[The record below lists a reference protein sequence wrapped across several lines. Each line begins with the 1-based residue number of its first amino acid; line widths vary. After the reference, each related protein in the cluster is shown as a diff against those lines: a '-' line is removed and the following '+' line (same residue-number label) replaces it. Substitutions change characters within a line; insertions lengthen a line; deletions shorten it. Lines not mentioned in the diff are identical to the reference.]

1 MIPAARPS
9 SHLGEIR
16 GLLLTAM
23 AVFAVTVFI
32 GVLNGLDLMTFN
44 RETLMAHVH
53 AGTLGWISLSVF
65 AACLWLF
72 GASEGAPTPGERTIG
87 WLTWLSVISVPLYVA
102 AFWTGNYPFRA
113 VTSVPMLLA
122 IIGFLAWT
130 IGRSRQLPLNVPRLA
145 MLAGMLILTVG
156 GFFGTLI
163 QVQVALSFTL
173 VESASALSGHVTA
186 MAFGY
191 LVLVGMGLVEWRLA
205 PPSDRLT
212 RGGAVQVA
220 SLFIGSILLTVGA
233 LTGNEVMLQ
242 LNTLFQLIAVV
253 IFGVRMGGFVVRA
266 PWLTDG
272 SARYFAAAGVFVAV
286 DIALLLFLIVQLLSG
301 AYGPITSDV
310 SLLKIP
316 LWMIFALDHA
326 IFIGVMSN
334 AIFGLAHDLS
344 HDHADTWR
352 WADQVVFW
360 GMNLGLVGFVLGL
373 ALDTALVKQIFSPVM
388 GVAIGV
394 GLLAYWQRVRRVEA
408 A

>member
-1 MIPAARPS
+1 MSTAARPG

-16 GLLLTAM
+16 ILLLTAM
-23 AVFAVTVFI
+23 AVFGVTVSI
-32 GVLNGLDLMTFN
+32 GVLNGLDLMVFD

-72 GASEGAPTPGERTIG
+72 GASGGVPTSSGRTVG
-87 WLTWLSVISVPLYVA
+87 WLSWLSIISVPLYVA
-102 AFWTGNYPFRA
+102 AFWSGNYPFRA

-122 IIGFLAWT
+122 MVGFLVWA
-130 IGRSRQLPLNVPRLA
+130 IGRSRQSPLDLPRLA

-156 GFFGTLI
+156 GIFGTLI
-163 QVQVALSFTL
+163 QVQVALDFTL
-173 VESASALSGHVTA
+173 IESGKALSGHVTA

-233 LTGNEVMLQ
+233 LTGIEVLLQ
-242 LNTLFQLIAVV
+242 LNTPFQLIAVA
-253 IFGVRMGGFVVRA
+253 IFVARMGGFVVRA
-266 PWLTDG
+266 PWLSDG
-272 SARYFAAAGVFVAV
+272 SARFLAAAGVFVAV
-286 DIALLLFLIVQLLSG
+286 DIGLLLFLIVQLLSG
-301 AYGPITSDV
+301 AYGPMTSDV

-316 LWMIFALDHA
+316 VWMIFALDHA

-344 HDHADTWR
+344 HDHVGIWR
-352 WADQVVFW
+352 WADRVVFW
-360 GMNLGLVGFVLGL
+360 GMNLGLVGFVVGL
-373 ALDTALVKQIFSPVM
+373 ALEAALVKQIFSPVM

-394 GLLAYWQRVRRVEA
+394 GLLAYWQRVQRVKA
-408 A
+408 M